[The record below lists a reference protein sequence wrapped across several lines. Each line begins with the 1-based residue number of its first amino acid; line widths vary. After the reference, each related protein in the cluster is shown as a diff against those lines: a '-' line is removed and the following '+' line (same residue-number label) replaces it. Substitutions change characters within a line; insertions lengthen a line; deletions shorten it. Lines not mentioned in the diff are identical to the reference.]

1 MGGASSMRREQRLRR
16 KADFEAVYRRGKA
29 VSNQL
34 LVLRSL
40 SNDMDTTRFGFAVSK
55 VVGGAVTR
63 NRVRR
68 RLREIVSA
76 LPPQGGLDVVIGARK
91 AAAGAEFDALRRAY
105 ASLARRAGV
114 VPAEA
119 VPGEL

>member
-1 MGGASSMRREQRLRR
+1 MRREQRLRR

-91 AAAGAEFDALRRAY
+91 AAAAAEFDALRRAY
-105 ASLARRAGV
+105 TSLARRAGV